1 MFRGAEL
8 TRLLTSLLMLAVLG
22 MLIVQSQDAGN
33 WQWLCGQ
40 QASGDPIDPANS
52 IHGRPADE
60 AGNSNATGPSLKKTP
75 QAGTTKQPSSKQNTS
90 KQPSSPAGVSSAASP
105 KADRASTAPP
115 RAHGKALDLPPP
127 PSGPTDLDEEERD
140 AAIEEFQ
147 ALTDRTLEMHPE
159 EMNAYWRLF
168 SWMQNQS
175 PAGLRKRAIKDVVM
189 NDFIQSADDFRGKL
203 VALDLN
209 VRRVLRY
216 PAPKN
221 RLGIKNVYEVTGFT
235 TESQAWLYIGL
246 TADLP
251 KGMPIGSSVEER
263 ATFYGYFLKLQG
275 YYRAGAKPDERPLA
289 APLLIGRMVWHSA
302 AAAQAQG
309 ESFSQVFWVAISG
322 AVLAVV
328 GGVWLIVRFIGGP
341 PAAVPGGTLRPLP
354 EVPIDQWL
362 RTAGEHRLEIGGAD
376 PGRAE
381 SDAAEGDGQ
390 SDRPLG
396 GRLGGIGS
404 VGHPDDWFGG
414 NGSSNGRHEE

>member
-8 TRLLTSLLMLAVLG
+8 TRLLSSLLMLAVLG

-40 QASGDPIDPANS
+40 QASGGPIDPANS
-52 IHGRPADE
+52 IHGRPTDE
-60 AGNSNATGPSLKKTP
+60 AGNSNATGPSVKKTSKT
-75 QAGTTKQPSSKQNTS
+75 GTT
-90 KQPSSPAGVSSAASP
+90 KQPSSPAGVSDAAS
-105 KADRASTAPP
+105 STADHASATSP
-115 RAHGKALDLPPP
+115 RTHGKALDLPPP

-140 AAIEEFQ
+140 AATEEFQ

-168 SWMQNQS
+168 SWVQNQT

-251 KGMPIGSSVEER
+251 KGMPTGSSVEEQ

-289 APLLIGRMVWHSA
+289 APLLIGRVVWHSA
-302 AAAQAQG
+302 AAAQARG
-309 ESFSQVFWVAISG
+309 ESFSQVFWVAICG
-322 AVLAVV
+322 AVLAIA
-328 GGVWLIVRFIGGP
+328 GGMWLIVRFFGGSS
-341 PAAVPGGTLRPLP
+341 ATVSGGTLRPLP

-362 RTAGEHRLEIGGAD
+362 RSAGEGRLEIDG
-376 PGRAE
+376 AE
-381 SDAAEGDGQ
+381 SDGAEGDGQ

-396 GRLGGIGS
+396 GRLGGVGS
-404 VGHPDDWFGG
+404 VGHPGDWSGG

>member
-8 TRLLTSLLMLAVLG
+8 TRLLSSLLMLAVLG

-40 QASGDPIDPANS
+40 QASGGPIDPANS
-52 IHGRPADE
+52 IHGRPADD
-60 AGNSNATGPSLKKTP
+60 
-75 QAGTTKQPSSKQNTS
+75 
-90 KQPSSPAGVSSAASP
+90 SSPAGVSHAAAP
-105 KADRASTAPP
+105 HADRASATSP
-115 RAHGKALDLPPP
+115 RTHGKALDLPPP

-140 AAIEEFQ
+140 AATEEFQ

-168 SWMQNQS
+168 SWVQGQT

-189 NDFIQSADDFRGKL
+189 NDFVQSADDFRGKL

-309 ESFSQVFWVAISG
+309 ESFSQVFWVAIGG
-322 AVLAVV
+322 AALAVV
-328 GGVWLIVRFIGGP
+328 GGVWLIVRFFGGP

-362 RTAGEHRLEIGGAD
+362 RSAGEGRLEIDGAD
-376 PGRAE
+376 PGPAE
-381 SDAAEGDGQ
+381 SDAESDGQ
-390 SDRPLG
+390 SDHPFG

-404 VGHPDDWFGG
+404 VGHPGDWFGG
-414 NGSSNGRHEE
+414 NGSKS